1 MSVTP
6 TPLRHE
12 RTTDEWATAAT
23 VLSLG
28 LKALNQRAL
37 VWTAAISAGAGWGFT
52 IIHPEPFRIVAAT
65 LGCATVLLP
74 ILFRDRRGE

>member
-1 MSVTP
+1 MSAP
-6 TPLRHE
+6 TPLRQE
-12 RTTDEWATAAT
+12 RTTEEWATAAT

-37 VWTAAISAGAGWGFT
+37 VWTAAVSAGAGWGFT
-52 IIHPEPFRIVAAT
+52 IVHPEPYRIVAAT